1 MAEESSGLGTSHSLE
16 KKKIL
21 RSTKTAWLPLDEQQP
36 LPPREGSGD
45 SPIPELEDSTILR
58 ILQPGNLG
66 VLASPLY
73 LILYPSSYKARQF
86 FVPLAPIT
94 ATTCCISEWLE
105 FWQKDPVEILLD
117 LGFGA
122 EEPDICTKIPS
133 RFLGGSS
140 AAKGINIRVFLEAH
154 KQRMDLEIPN
164 LYGRFRQLEVLDHVT
179 NAFSS
184 LLNDV
189 NSLQREGKEQRQ
201 PGPPEPSQVPEAKG
215 RRRRIGQLLRK
226 ASKWTMKGDG
236 PQRQAGFLGGEE
248 DLPPAPGEPDQS
260 PSLQDGRMD
269 FAGGSHPRP
278 STEQRP
284 PLASDKPVSHEAL
297 PSVPGKPRPSLW
309 GMSPKQPPLPCAP
322 EGSPRDRGIQEKGPL
337 LSHRLRQV
345 VHMDRK
351 PPDSFEMEE
360 TGGAHSLPPPPPTS
374 SPRLLSAAAA
384 QAGHSSG
391 GRRARGSVV
400 CRLLP
405 PAGRP
410 AKVPGLPAPGAG
422 GEPTVALKRAR
433 LQGPKNQEGLQAEEA
448 PGRLPL
454 VINPSLPAGSCA
466 DAASVCPPGGRL
478 PQDKVASFLAQY
490 DRLGLQGPLGIQK
503 PPSYIQGNRV
513 PEKLRA
519 GVTRTSSCQSD
530 SSGLEEPSEP
540 LPLQTSQ
547 GLSSGTQGA
556 ESPSLGSPQQHPQEP
571 TEGAAQ
577 GMLSLP
583 ILNRGQSDREQE
595 IFASVKEEDSRS
607 AEQSSQEGPLKDTPT
622 GEGLNL
628 PPSSHSSCEVE
639 GDAITSKCDYPGGF
653 MVACV
658 IDVQTDSPQAEE
670 PEEVFMER
678 SPSIM
683 GDKGGSVRMDNCP
696 SGSEVP
702 GDGQAGQWD
711 LDVSRL
717 GSPLENGMLTAPRQ
731 GPATQSQV
739 IPPSGG
745 LNEVS
750 ETYESN
756 SDVVSGCRR
765 GSSPGLE
772 ASGKVSTRHPIPE
785 AETNP
790 RAFRSVTIQMS
801 SKLVAGIHSTA
812 AGEGPRENPGDPL
825 LRPSEFSRSE
835 AFLTAGPRRGARE
848 RQTKEASVQ
857 TVKRK
862 PGSQSVG
869 PASSCGSA
877 TRRQHHLTHS
887 VSLDSGMLGSHQPAS
902 ASKPAVPGLQCK
914 HGEGCCCH
922 CHCCCCCC
930 CCCRQHPRPWAW
942 QPPGTASCSYC
953 HLQAQLSRTV
963 RILQE
968 AVMRGISP
976 STVQDMEIWRTVC
989 QSFREHSEEIGHHL
1003 MKQQAH
1009 AFSDMSEEG
1018 REEMRQLH
1026 TLRQDLHQ
1034 QVAEL
1039 EFQLSDRVRQI
1050 QEGMLLFDQLLEEQS
1065 QLCSELGLS
1074 DWGEGSEPTFHAD
1087 SDIHKTVSP
1096 RAPSPVIEGQGSLLP
1111 EETRACALTC
1121 SSPESSPEMA
1131 LQPPALAEQD
1141 PSAASW
1147 DQHVNSE
1154 EKRAL
1159 PEPNG
1164 PQRLFWQSKSV
1175 FRYR

>member
-45 SPIPELEDSTILR
+45 SPIPELENSRQESIQQWLDSGFFLTTHEN
-58 ILQPGNLG
+58 LQQAIDQTDSLNKQG
-66 VLASPLY
+66 VVSEAVKDYMRSLQQVSEAPALSRGTSFNSF
-73 LILYPSSYKARQF
+73 PSVSSIPKS
-86 FVPLAPIT
+86 
-94 ATTCCISEWLE
+94 ISEWLE

-360 TGGAHSLPPPPPTS
+360 VQSFEEEPGN
-374 SPRLLSAAAA
+374 LLEVTL
-384 QAGHSSG
+384 G
-391 GRRARGSVV
+391 
-400 CRLLP
+400 
-405 PAGRP
+405 
-410 AKVPGLPAPGAG
+410 
-422 GEPTVALKRAR
+422 TV
-433 LQGPKNQEGLQAEEA
+433 G
-448 PGRLPL
+448 
-454 VINPSLPAGSCA
+454 
-466 DAASVCPPGGRL
+466 
-478 PQDKVASFLAQY
+478 
-490 DRLGLQGPLGIQK
+490 
-503 PPSYIQGNRV
+503 
-513 PEKLRA
+513 A

-530 SSGLEEPSEP
+530 SSGFLEEPSEP

-790 RAFRSVTIQMS
+790 GAFRSVTIQMS

-922 CHCCCCCC
+922 CHCCCCCCC

-1074 DWGEGSEPTFHAD
+1074 DWGEGNEPTFHAD

-1096 RAPSPVIEGQGSLLP
+1096 RAPSPVIKGQGSLLP

-1154 EKRAL
+1154 EKTGSSQSRMDL
-1159 PEPNG
+1159 KGFFGKLKKTFKSSFGNEPADGQN
-1164 PQRLFWQSKSV
+1164 
-1175 FRYR
+1175 